1 MNRKFLT
8 TILIL
13 LYVTAYSY
21 ACTTFFLNGEQKL
34 FGRNFDFPSGVGHI
48 YINPSN
54 LEKTSFIFPP
64 EKPFT
69 WVSKYGSIS
78 FNQNGRE
85 MPYGGINEA
94 GLVIEQMWH
103 QEAKYPEPDQRKALT
118 ELQWIQYHLD
128 NSATVQDVSN
138 SDKSLRISTTSIA
151 TLHFLVADASGDL
164 ATIEFLDG
172 NMVVYRGADLKH
184 PVLSNCSYDVS
195 INYIASTNQNQ
206 KHTPWVEN
214 SSGRFKTA
222 AEMIDGKNPNKKDK
236 TAFAF
241 KVLDAVSQGEST
253 RWSIVYD
260 ITNFKIHLKTHENQ
274 QIRTIN
280 FNEFDFSCTHAPIFV
295 DIDHPNPTV
304 KNFSPFS
311 IEANFSLIDR
321 VCNEV
326 EFLSQMPN
334 DYRQAAATFPATFNC
349 KK

>member
-1 MNRKFLT
+1 MKSKILP

-13 LYVTAYSY
+13 LFVTAQVY

-48 YINPSN
+48 YINPAN
-54 LEKTSFIFPP
+54 IEKTSFIFPP

-128 NSATVQDVSN
+128 NSATVQDVIN
-138 SDKSLRISTTSIA
+138 SDEKLRISITSVA

-164 ATIEFLDG
+164 AAIEFFDG
-172 NMVVYRGADLKH
+172 KMVVHSGDELKY

-195 INYIASTNQNQ
+195 LNYIATTNPNLE
-206 KHTPWVEN
+206 HTPWVEN

-222 AEMIDGKNPNKKDK
+222 AGMIGAKDLKQKDK

-241 KVLDAVSQGEST
+241 EILDAVAQGEST

-260 ITNFKIHLKTHENQ
+260 ISNFKIHLKTNENKEV
-274 QIRTIN
+274 RTIN
-280 FNEFDFSCTHAPIFV
+280 FNEFDFSCTNTPLFI
-295 DIDHPNPTV
+295 DIDHANPSV
-304 KNFSPFS
+304 KNFKPFN
-311 IEANFSLIDR
+311 IEDNFNLIDK

-326 EFLSQMPN
+326 EFLGQMPTE
-334 DYRQAAATFPATFNC
+334 YRQAVAAFPATFNC
-349 KK
+349 K